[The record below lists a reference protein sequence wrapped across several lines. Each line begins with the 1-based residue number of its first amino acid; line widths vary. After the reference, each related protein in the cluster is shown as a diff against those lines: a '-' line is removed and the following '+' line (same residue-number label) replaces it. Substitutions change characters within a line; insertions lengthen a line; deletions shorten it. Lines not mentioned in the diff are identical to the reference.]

1 MKLLLLPCLCYTF
14 SDVFTMA
21 GPRLLLGE
29 AGLFNNQH
37 NVFSVLCV
45 GTQMGESPPFHVHT
59 AHSLPP
65 SLMRSHPL
73 QTHGERAVSL
83 TAPERW
89 LDFAIGMNTLTSV
102 CLCPVVNF
110 RVLQLSF

>member
-1 MKLLLLPCLCYTF
+1 MKLPLLPCLWYTS

-45 GTQMGESPPFHVHT
+45 GTQTGESPPFHVHT
-59 AHSLPP
+59 AHSPP
-65 SLMRSHPL
+65 SLAHSLSPPADAQRTRSL
-73 QTHGERAVSL
+73 SNRAGAL
-83 TAPERW
+83 TGFCHMNKC
-89 LDFAIGMNTLTSV
+89 LDFDGGMT
-102 CLCPVVNF
+102 
-110 RVLQLSF
+110 